1 MDVSPVTFPYFP
13 QTEISAR
20 AEALKSALEDDVLLQ
35 AAALARRAQMGMVLA
50 AEERGA
56 LAEAVS
62 ILQSV
67 ARESGAGDGDI
78 HSPEAADGEPV
89 ARSTGLAVGGEDT
102 ANTQAMSTSR
112 DHSPEARAR
121 RLRLIRMMIE
131 QER

>member
-67 ARESGAGDGDI
+67 ARESGGDGNIADI
-78 HSPEAADGEPV
+78 HSPEVADGEP
-89 ARSTGLAVGGEDT
+89 A
-102 ANTQAMSTSR
+102 AMGTSL
-112 DHSPEARAR
+112 DHSAEARAR
-121 RLRLIRMMIE
+121 RLRLIRIKIE